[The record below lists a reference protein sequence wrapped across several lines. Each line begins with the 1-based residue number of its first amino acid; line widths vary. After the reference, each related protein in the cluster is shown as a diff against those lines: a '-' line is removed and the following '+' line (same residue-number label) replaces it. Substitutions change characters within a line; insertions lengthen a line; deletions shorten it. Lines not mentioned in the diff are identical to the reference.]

1 VRKEKPALLRK
12 IANLGGINLYSSA
25 RGDPMDLSG
34 GARAS
39 KLTCDREA
47 VHVVDEVDEAEN
59 DDGEPL

>member
-1 VRKEKPALLRK
+1 M
-12 IANLGGINLYSSA
+12 
-25 RGDPMDLSG
+25 DPMDLSG
-34 GARAS
+34 GARAT